1 MATLTNIFNYD
12 PSADIDF
19 ADLTARIRPLPS
31 NVTPSERFVEQM
43 RLRLLALKPEKSSTR
58 AA

>member
-1 MATLTNIFNYD
+1 MATLTNIFNFD
-12 PSADIDF
+12 PKADIEF
-19 ADLTARIRPLPS
+19 ADLTAKIRPLPA

-43 RLRLLALKPEKSSTR
+43 RLRLLGLKDEKSSTR

>member
-12 PSADIDF
+12 PKADIEF
-19 ADLTARIRPLPS
+19 ADLTAKIQPLPA
-31 NVTPSERFVEQM
+31 NIVPSERFLEQM
-43 RLRLLALKPEKSSTR
+43 RLRLLALKDEKSSIR